1 MYYLSILLI
10 LTGLM
15 NVKEVAAQPFEP
27 TWESLKQYEVPE
39 WFKDAKFGIYFHWGV
54 YSVPTFGTEW
64 YSRHMYL
71 PNKEGWGSEVRD
83 KHIQEFGKDFQYH
96 EFIPQFTAEHFDAVE
111 WAELFKKSGAKYAG
125 PVAEHAD
132 NFSMWDSEVNSW
144 NAAKMGPN
152 RDIVGELEKAIKAE
166 GLKYVTTFHHQWNWA
181 WYPKWNGLVDTSTT
195 ALQEFYGEPTSAFT
209 FDSIYHKPK
218 KYGPSQK
225 FVSRWKTKVY
235 EVIDKYQPDLLWFD
249 SRLYSIPEKDRQEMI
264 ARYYNRSVEWGK
276 PVVLTYKNEDLPKD
290 VAVFDIERGR
300 MNKKADYSWLTDDAW
315 DWSTWDYS
323 SNPQYKDANHI
334 VDGLIDIVSKNGCL
348 LLNIGPKAD
357 GTIPEEIKDGLLEIG
372 KWLDNNGQAIYGTRP
387 LKTYGEG
394 VTELNKNRYGGVNDE
409 GLEYTP
415 NDFRFTT
422 KGSNLYIIQLGIP
435 EPGKKFILK
444 SFAQNN
450 VAGSIKIKSLKLIGS
465 KESIQ
470 WNKKQDG
477 LHLTA
482 PSTFPN
488 DIALVYKAEIH

>member
-27 TWESLKQYEVPE
+27 TWESLKQYKVPE

-71 PNKEGWGSEVRD
+71 PNSEGWGSEVRD

-195 ALQEFYGEPTSAFT
+195 ALQEFYGEPTSAAFHEFT
-209 FDSIYHKPK
+209 SLSHIEKLSACSAT
-218 KYGPSQK
+218 GPAY
-225 FVSRWKTKVY
+225 FA
-235 EVIDKYQPDLLWFD
+235 PDFLNN
-249 SRLYSIPEKDRQEMI
+249 SAHSTASKC
-264 ARYYNRSVEWGK
+264 S
-276 PVVLTYKNEDLPKD
+276 
-290 VAVFDIERGR
+290 AV
-300 MNKKADYSWLTDDAW
+300 N
-315 DWSTWDYS
+315 
-323 SNPQYKDANHI
+323 
-334 VDGLIDIVSKNGCL
+334 C
-348 LLNIGPKAD
+348 
-357 GTIPEEIKDGLLEIG
+357 
-372 KWLDNNGQAIYGTRP
+372 
-387 LKTYGEG
+387 
-394 VTELNKNRYGGVNDE
+394 
-409 GLEYTP
+409 
-415 NDFRFTT
+415 
-422 KGSNLYIIQLGIP
+422 GIN
-435 EPGKKFILK
+435 
-444 SFAQNN
+444 S
-450 VAGSIKIKSLKLIGS
+450 
-465 KESIQ
+465 
-470 WNKKQDG
+470 
-477 LHLTA
+477 
-482 PSTFPN
+482 
-488 DIALVYKAEIH
+488 